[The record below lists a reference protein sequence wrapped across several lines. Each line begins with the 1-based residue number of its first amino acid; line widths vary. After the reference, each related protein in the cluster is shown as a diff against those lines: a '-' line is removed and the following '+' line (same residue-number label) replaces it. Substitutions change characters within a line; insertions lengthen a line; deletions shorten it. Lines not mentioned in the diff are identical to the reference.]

1 MENKKSKKP
10 FKKRFF
16 NKREE
21 KSTED
26 KVVYVTKPSGP
37 VKLADWQLKLKAIAD
52 CMDEDGSFDVKNV
65 EARYQEL
72 IKG

>member
-1 MENKKSKKP
+1 MERKKP
-10 FKKRFF
+10 FKRKFD
-16 NKREE
+16 NKKET
-21 KSTED
+21 KDLED
-26 KVVYVTKPSGP
+26 KVVYTTRQVEP

-52 CMDEDGSFDVKNV
+52 CMDEEGHFDNEAV

>member
-1 MENKKSKKP
+1 MDKKKP
-10 FKKRFF
+10 FKRKFD
-16 NKREE
+16 NKKEI
-21 KSTED
+21 KDMED
-26 KVVYVTKPSGP
+26 KVVYTTRPTGP

-52 CMDEDGSFDVKNV
+52 CMDEEGHFDNKAV

>member
-1 MENKKSKKP
+1 MERKKP
-10 FKKRFF
+10 FKRKFD
-16 NKREE
+16 NKKET
-21 KSTED
+21 KDLED
-26 KVVYVTKPSGP
+26 KVVYTTRQVGP

-52 CMDEDGSFDVKNV
+52 CMDEEGHFDNEAV